1 VLFGGSSWFIGYDNL
16 IQQLL
21 HKNIKNNLELVKKTV
36 NWQNQVQYWLAQKEK
51 KNISVTLN
59 YALNT
64 SILVLKDSDKVF
76 VVL

>member
-1 VLFGGSSWFIGYDNL
+1 MLFGGSSWFIGYDNL
-16 IQQLL
+16 IQRML
-21 HKNIKNNLELVKKTV
+21 HKIIMNNLELVKKNM
-36 NWQNQVQYWLAQKEK
+36 NWQNQVQYWLAQKEN

-76 VVL
+76 VVV